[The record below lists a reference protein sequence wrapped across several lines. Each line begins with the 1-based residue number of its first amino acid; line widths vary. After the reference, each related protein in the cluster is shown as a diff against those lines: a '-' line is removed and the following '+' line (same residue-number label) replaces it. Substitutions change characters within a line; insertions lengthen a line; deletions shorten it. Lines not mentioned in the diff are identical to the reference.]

1 MTFQSKRALVTG
13 CAGFIGSHVTDRL
26 LAGGVEVVGYDNFS
40 TGQERFL
47 SHLEG
52 NPRFRLVRGDIL
64 DEGSLRAAMAG
75 ADFVFHIAANADVR
89 GGMANPRVDLEQN
102 AVGTHG
108 VLEAMRSAGVK
119 RIAFTST
126 AAVYG
131 EPDKF
136 PTPEDHPLVQT
147 STYGAS
153 KAAAEA
159 FIQAYCEFYDFQAWM
174 FRFVSFLGERYPH
187 GVVFDFLKKL
197 RANPAELEILGDG
210 TQRKS
215 YLHVADALDG
225 FFLAIRETP
234 GAKNIFNVGNTDYVD
249 VRAVADTVCACAG
262 LCGVRYRF
270 TGGIRGWRGDSPF
283 VHLDVSRLQALGWRP
298 RLDCREAI
306 RRTVAYLLANT
317 WLFDARK

>member
-1 MTFQSKRALVTG
+1 
-13 CAGFIGSHVTDRL
+13 
-26 LAGGVEVVGYDNFS
+26 
-40 TGQERFL
+40 
-47 SHLEG
+47 
-52 NPRFRLVRGDIL
+52 
-64 DEGSLRAAMAG
+64 
-75 ADFVFHIAANADVR
+75 
-89 GGMANPRVDLEQN
+89 
-102 AVGTHG
+102 
-108 VLEAMRSAGVK
+108 
-119 RIAFTST
+119 
-126 AAVYG
+126 
-131 EPDKF
+131 
-136 PTPEDHPLVQT
+136 LVQT

-249 VRAVADTVCACAG
+249 VRAVAETVCACAG
-262 LCGVRYRF
+262 LRGVRHRF